1 MFIMVLNYRFSIVVN
16 LNHEIDMSIEKPS
29 PDIEFLSELSI
40 LERAFESLPPELEI
54 TVRDPQVGVEGYVVV
69 WNTMLAKDGPLGRCG
84 KGGTRI
90 TPNTS
95 ASEVRMLA
103 KIMALKNAAAGL
115 PLGGAKSGMRD
126 NPDSPGFERRY
137 RRFVEL
143 VRPILRENGGIFGG
157 LGFDIGARPDHP
169 YWACDQLK
177 STKSFTG
184 KPIEMGGTDY
194 DQEGIAGLGVA
205 VAARS
210 AMTVCGEGIAGKRF
224 AVQGVGA
231 MGAAVIRY
239 LTEFGAHLSH
249 VSDPRLGGCYQL
261 AGELDARLLNFLI
274 KQQFEQAKEL
284 LTLDRY
290 PKFDQDEVLYQETD
304 VLLPCAVQDVVTVFN
319 ANRIRAKYLVEG
331 ANNPC
336 SPEARSLLHGS
347 GTLVIPDFIAN
358 PGGIIAAFIE
368 MTSATTPEENVVTRE
383 KVRQAKDLTIR
394 KISDNVVQ
402 IIALAREYGV
412 EPVQTGRYLALSRIV
427 G

>member
-1 MFIMVLNYRFSIVVN
+1 
-16 LNHEIDMSIEKPS
+16 MSIEKPTAAV
-29 PDIEFLSELSI
+29 EFLSELSA
-40 LERAFESLPPELEI
+40 LERAFESLPPELEV
-54 TVRDPQVGVEGYVVV
+54 TVRDPQLGVEGYVVV
-69 WNTMLAKDGPLGRCG
+69 WNTRIAGDGPLGRCG

-95 ASEVRMLA
+95 ASEINMLA

-126 NPDSPGFERRY
+126 NPDSPGFEKRY
-137 RRFVEL
+137 RRFVEM
-143 VRPILRENGGIFGG
+143 VKPILRENGGIFGG
-157 LGFDIGARPDHP
+157 FGFDIGARPDHP

-194 DQEGIAGLGVA
+194 DQEGIAGLGVS
-205 VAARS
+205 VASRS
-210 AMTVCGEGIAGKRF
+210 AMAVCGDGITGKRF

-239 LTEFGAHLSH
+239 LTEFGARLSH
-249 VSDPRLGGCYQL
+249 VSDPRLGGCYQITR
-261 AGELDARLLNFLI
+261 ELDERLLNFLV
-274 KQQFEQAKEL
+274 KQQFDRAKEL
-284 LTLDRY
+284 LTLGEY
-290 PKFDQDEVLYQETD
+290 PRFELDEILFQETD
-304 VLLPCAVQDVVTVFN
+304 LLLPCALQDVVTVFN

-336 SPEARSLLHGS
+336 SSEARSLLHNS

-368 MTSATTPEENVVTRE
+368 MTSTVTPEENVVTRE

-394 KISDNVVQ
+394 KIDENVSQ
-402 IIALAREYGV
+402 IVELAREYNV

>member
-1 MFIMVLNYRFSIVVN
+1 
-16 LNHEIDMSIEKPS
+16 MSIQKPTAAF
-29 PDIEFLSELSI
+29 EFLSELSA
-40 LERAFESLPPELEI
+40 LERAFESSPPELEV
-54 TVRDPQVGVEGYVVV
+54 TVRDPQLGVEGYVVV
-69 WNTMLAKDGPLGRCG
+69 WNTLLAKDGPLGRCG

-95 ASEVRMLA
+95 ASEINMLA
-103 KIMALKNAAAGL
+103 RTMALKNAAAGL

-126 NPDSPGFERRY
+126 DPDSPGFERRY
-137 RRFVEL
+137 RRFL
-143 VRPILRENGGIFGG
+143 DLLKPILRENGGIFGG
-157 LGFDIGARPDHP
+157 FGFDIGARPEHP

-210 AMTVCGEGIAGKRF
+210 AMAVCGEEIAGKRF
-224 AVQGVGA
+224 AVQGTGA

-249 VSDPRLGGCYQL
+249 VADPRLGGCY
-261 AGELDARLLNFLI
+261 ELSGRIDERLLNFI
-274 KQQFEQAKEL
+274 VKQQFDRAKEL
-284 LTLDRY
+284 LLRDKYRQI
-290 PKFDQDEVLYQETD
+290 DIDEVLFQETD
-304 VLLPCAVQDVVTVFN
+304 ILLPCAVQDVVSVFN
-319 ANRIRAKYLVEG
+319 AGRIKAKYLVEG

-336 SPEARSLLHGS
+336 SPEARSLMHNN

-368 MTSATTPEENVVTRE
+368 MTSTVTPEENVVTRE

-394 KISDNVVQ
+394 KITENVGQ
-402 IIALAREYGV
+402 ILGLAREYDV
-412 EPVQTGRYLALSRIV
+412 EPVLTGRYLALSRIF